1 MKKKKA
7 DFFYLSAK
15 EEASMKV
22 LWESKEPLSASEI
35 AERIPNRTWPA
46 SSIQSILRGLEKK
59 GAIEVADIVRL
70 GKAYGRVFRP
80 ALSANDYVAMQFD
93 RYYQDDGGG
102 CRPMISALLG
112 SGTKAKKKEAVI
124 RELKSLLEK
133 YGEEGG

>member
-1 MKKKKA
+1 M
-7 DFFYLSAK
+7 
-15 EEASMKV
+15 
-22 LWESKEPLSASEI
+22 
-35 AERIPNRTWPA
+35 
-46 SSIQSILRGLEKK
+46 G
-59 GAIEVADIVRL
+59 RL

-133 YGEEGG
+133 YEEEGG